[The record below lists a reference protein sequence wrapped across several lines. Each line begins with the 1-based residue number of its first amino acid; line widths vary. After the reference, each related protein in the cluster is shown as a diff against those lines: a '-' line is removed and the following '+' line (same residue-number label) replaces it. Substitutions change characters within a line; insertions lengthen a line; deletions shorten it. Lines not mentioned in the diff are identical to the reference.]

1 MMSFRGG
8 RLRDFSMS
16 AGTVLLLA
24 DIAEA
29 KGCQTLSDTRQAPQ
43 VRKTLRE
50 VTLV

>member
-1 MMSFRGG
+1 MMSFHSG

-29 KGCQTLSDTRQAPQ
+29 KGCQTLYTQQAPQ
-43 VRKTLRE
+43 ALKALRE
-50 VTLV
+50 AAVV